1 MAAAL
6 LLYGGV
12 SVPAPPSLRWGEAAI
27 GLLILLCVGWKRP
40 LAVATGHALRGSGD
54 AAWMAVAVAALGWLL
69 WAPLLRGAALG
80 WDAADILRDVV
91 PLFNP

>member
-69 WAPLLRGAALG
+69 WAPLLRGAALC